1 VITSK
6 TKHTVK
12 YRDLASEMRSVAP
25 VKFAYT
31 KASEHLAM
39 IALSLMN
46 ITDSKKGKTMITI
59 GHMKQVLPRFN
70 LIY

>member
-1 VITSK
+1 
-6 TKHTVK
+6 
-12 YRDLASEMRSVAP
+12 MRSVAP